1 MNRLFLILLTSMILV
16 GCTQS
21 AEEEASSMYL
31 DGKIIV
37 DNNEYNLIHGYYTY
51 KDETVE
57 AKKLDPFSPMESANS
72 FDTLIVEKNSE
83 IKIELDKK
91 DTFITVI
98 QLNEDGRVEEV
109 PLNGNVLTVPAEEG
123 YYVYEVVGK
132 WKNGETTLVFDI
144 DVN

>member
-37 DNNEYNLIHGYYTY
+37 DNKEYNLIHGYYTY

-57 AKKLDPFSPMESANS
+57 AKKLDPFSPMESANR

-91 DTFITVI
+91 ATFITVI
-98 QLNEDGRVEEV
+98 QLNEDGKVEEV

-132 WKNGETTLVFDI
+132 WENGETTLVFDI
-144 DVN
+144 DVI

>member
-21 AEEEASSMYL
+21 AEEEESSMYL

-91 DTFITVI
+91 ATFITVI

>member
-21 AEEEASSMYL
+21 AEEEVSSMYL

-37 DNNEYNLIHGYYTY
+37 DNKEYNLIHGYYTY

-57 AKKLDPFSPMESANS
+57 AKKLDPFSPMESANR

-91 DTFITVI
+91 VTFLTVI
-98 QLNEDGRVEEV
+98 QLNEDGKVEEV

>member
-1 MNRLFLILLTSMILV
+1 M
-16 GCTQS
+16 
-21 AEEEASSMYL
+21 
-31 DGKIIV
+31 K
-37 DNNEYNLIHGYYTY
+37 
-51 KDETVE
+51 
-57 AKKLDPFSPMESANS
+57 SANS
-72 FDTLIVEKNSE
+72 FGTLIVEKNSE

-91 DTFITVI
+91 ATFITVI
-98 QLNEDGRVEEV
+98 QLNEDGKVEEV

>member
-1 MNRLFLILLTSMILV
+1 MILV

-37 DNNEYNLIHGYYTY
+37 DNKEYNLIHGYYTY

-57 AKKLDPFSPMESANS
+57 AKKLDPFSPMESANR

-91 DTFITVI
+91 ATLITVI
-98 QLNEDGRVEEV
+98 QLNEDGKVEEV
-109 PLNGNVLTVPAEEG
+109 PLNGNVLTVPADEG

>member
-16 GCTQS
+16 GCTKS

-51 KDETVE
+51 KDETVV
-57 AKKLDPFSPMESANS
+57 AIKLDPFSPMESANS

-91 DTFITVI
+91 ATFITVI

-123 YYVYEVVGK
+123 YYVYEVIGK
-132 WKNGETTLVFDI
+132 WKNGETTLIFDI

>member
-21 AEEEASSMYL
+21 AEEEVSSMYL

-37 DNNEYNLIHGYYTY
+37 DNKEYNLIHGYYTY

-57 AKKLDPFSPMESANS
+57 AKKLDPFSPMESANR

-91 DTFITVI
+91 ATFLTVI
-98 QLNEDGRVEEV
+98 QLNEDGKVEEV